1 MLNLDQVRTFLAV
14 AGHLH
19 FGKAAED
26 LFISQSAV
34 SASIAKLETQ
44 LRVPLFHRIGR
55 RVQLTDAGRFLQREG
70 QRLMDQA
77 QRLELDL
84 EDFNGLQRGSLHL
97 GASFTVGNYW
107 LPNHLARFRERFP
120 AIQLHCDLGNAETIL
135 EGTNAGR
142 FDLGFLTGRPPAG
155 AATVVGEECLTLV
168 VGRDHPWFGNPP
180 RKLHQLLESAWL
192 IREPGSGTRQ
202 MLESWLRRMGLSVQE
217 LTIHLE
223 LRSNEM
229 VKTMVGSGT
238 ALGALP
244 ESMVARE
251 IAAEVLWPITPKG
264 CALEAEAIWMV
275 RSPSRQDSRILNQFV
290 SLVQAAGAEGDLVG
304 FRSAALP

>member
-1 MLNLDQVRTFLAV
+1 MLNLDQVQTFLSV

-26 LFISQSAV
+26 LYISQSAV

-44 LRVPLFHRIGR
+44 LGVPLFHRLGR

-70 QRLMDQA
+70 PILLEQA
-77 QRLELDL
+77 RKLEREL
-84 EDFNGLQRGSLHL
+84 EEFSGMQRGSLHL

-107 LPNHLARFRERFP
+107 LPLHLGRFRRRHP
-120 AIQLHCDLGNAETIL
+120 AIHLQCELGNAETIL
-135 EGTNAGR
+135 AGTNAGR

-155 AATVVGEECLTLV
+155 AATVVGKESLTLV
-168 VGRDHPWFGNPP
+168 VGREHPWFAKAPP
-180 RKLHQLLESAWL
+180 RVHQLLETPWL

-202 MLESWLRRMGLSVQE
+202 MLETWLREMGLAIHQ
-217 LTIHLE
+217 LTIAQE

-229 VKTMVGSGT
+229 VKTMVGTVT

-244 ESMVARE
+244 ASMVARE
-251 IAAEVLWPITPKG
+251 IAAKVLWPITPVDG
-264 CALEAEAIWMV
+264 TVPAEAIWMV
-275 RSPSRQDSRILNQFV
+275 RSPNRQESPTLNHFAALIEASHDSRV
-290 SLVQAAGAEGDLVG
+290 A
-304 FRSAALP
+304 